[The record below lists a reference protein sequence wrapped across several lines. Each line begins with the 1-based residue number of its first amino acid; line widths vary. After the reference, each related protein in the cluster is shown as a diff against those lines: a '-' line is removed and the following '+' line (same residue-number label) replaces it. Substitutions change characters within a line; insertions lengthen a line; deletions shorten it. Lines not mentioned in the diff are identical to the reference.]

1 MLAHWIAAR
10 DIPSGGTT
18 YILDNADIWLAPAA
32 EFGMQLRMREPLCAM
47 IFVLPRENGFL
58 VRGSLRG
65 SVFVPCSRCTEES
78 TIDIKQDFESFEPFP
93 GTFEKGED
101 DPAALDSMR
110 DESVVRISVC
120 GPEIDLSALAWQ
132 ELVLALP
139 VKPLCNPE
147 CKGLCARCGANLN
160 QGSCA
165 CVQEDGD
172 PRLAALRGLHV
183 HR

>member
-58 VRGSLRG
+58 VRGNLRG
-65 SVFVPCSRCTEES
+65 SVLVPCSRCTEDSIINIE
-78 TIDIKQDFESFEPFP
+78 QDFDSFEPFP
-93 GTFEKGED
+93 GTTEGENE
-101 DPAALDSMR
+101 PEVPDSMR
-110 DESVVRISVC
+110 DESVVRISAC
-120 GPEIDLSALAWQ
+120 GPEIDLAALAWQ

-139 VKPLCNPE
+139 AKPLCNPE
-147 CKGLCARCGANLN
+147 CKGLCALCGANLN
-160 QGSCA
+160 QGGCA

-172 PRLAALRGLHV
+172 ARLAVLRGLRV